1 MVYIKDSVFPSQHIY
16 LYSKDG
22 IYTDNQTN
30 VLFDFQNSIVC
41 DKYHQMVL
49 TVEQFTF
56 PISYYNIHSYNNT
69 FSIEYDDGSVDNI
82 TIQEANYS
90 GKSLAEYLNALGS
103 FMTLIT
109 YDDKTNKIYFVCEQP
124 FQIVCNNDVF
134 FICEEGYETSNDKY
148 LFSSFV
154 NLSSLSSLHIHC
166 DTITTSNLSSR
177 EGGHTDVILK
187 IPVDVPNQYFLD
199 YRGDFGVK
207 IFENKINHL
216 HFRITDDDNNLITI
230 PKNTHWTAT
239 LRVDFIQKKEIIYK
253 EIEQIEEEKE
263 KKKKK

>member
-1 MVYIKDSVFPSQHIY
+1 MSYTIDSVFPSQHIY

-22 IYTDNQTN
+22 IYPDNQTN
-30 VLFDFQNSIVC
+30 VLFNFINSITC
-41 DKYHQMVL
+41 DKYHQMIL
-49 TVEQFTF
+49 TVEHFTF
-56 PISYYNIHSYNNT
+56 PIAYYNINSYNNT
-69 FSIEYDDGSVDNI
+69 LSIEYNDGSIDNI
-82 TIQEANYS
+82 TIQEGNYS
-90 GKSLAEYLNALGS
+90 AKSLAEYLNDLGTL
-103 FMTLIT
+103 MTLIK
-109 YDDKTNKIYFVCEQP
+109 YDDKTNKIYFVCDQS

-134 FICEEGYETSNDKY
+134 FICDEGYETSSDKY

-187 IPVDVPNQYFLD
+187 IPVDCSNNYFLD

-216 HFRITDDDNNLITI
+216 HFRITDDDNNIINI

-239 LRVDFIQKKEIIYK
+239 IRISFVQKKEIVYRNVEDIK
-253 EIEQIEEEKE
+253 ET
-263 KKKKK
+263 KK